1 MESGLWIEVNFLLEE
16 SSDNVVLEE
25 IIFLD
30 LKFLLR
36 LKICFRFMIVVI
48 MVGKKGIFGIV
59 VDLRWMS
66 LESSISSVY
75 FLFVLLNGNWF
86 YFKLLEI
93 SFWVLKKKVVVV
105 NYVKE
110 ENDELDGD

>member
-1 MESGLWIEVNFLLEE
+1 
-16 SSDNVVLEE
+16 
-25 IIFLD
+25 
-30 LKFLLR
+30 
-36 LKICFRFMIVVI
+36 
-48 MVGKKGIFGIV
+48 
-59 VDLRWMS
+59 MS

-110 ENDELDGD
+110 ENDELDGN